1 MGSSKRSTALS
12 LASRSAFVNCR
23 YRKGCGG
30 LKLYGDPTEG
40 KTTHGTCEACD
51 QVIPSPR
58 REKRTRPTSP
68 TTVSLHL
75 TLLAWQDRYKILDDP
90 PYYALTSEA
99 LSWGHANAA
108 CLAAGLQLATVR
120 SAAQNAQLRAVAG
133 GNTVWI
139 GGTDAA
145 SEGAWVWSP
154 SNTPLSYTNWN
165 AGEPNDHGS
174 GEDCVV
180 AYGSGKWNDARC
192 TNKYK
197 YVCQPPFPP
206 WFHDVLP
213 PYYSTDTPWPLQV
226 AQPLSRTSPLKSR
239 PPRQGAS
246 FSPALP
252 PLGATVR
259 VVRPPNLLG
268 WLLPW
273 WHGLHR
279 NRIWHAGRTGRRYLE
294 LGG

>member
-1 MGSSKRSTALS
+1 M
-12 LASRSAFVNCR
+12 
-23 YRKGCGG
+23 
-30 LKLYGDPTEG
+30 
-40 KTTHGTCEACD
+40 
-51 QVIPSPR
+51 
-58 REKRTRPTSP
+58 
-68 TTVSLHL
+68 
-75 TLLAWQDRYKILDDP
+75 
-90 PYYALTSEA
+90 
-99 LSWGHANAA
+99 
-108 CLAAGLQLATVR
+108 ATVR

-165 AGEPNDHGS
+165 YGEPNDSGS

-180 AYGSGKWNDARC
+180 AYSSGKWNDVRC
-192 TNKYK
+192 NNKYK
-197 YVCQPPFPP
+197 YVCQPPLPP
-206 WFHDVLP
+206 WFYDVLP

-259 VVRPPNLLG
+259 VVRQPNLLG

-273 WHGLHR
+273 WHGL
-279 NRIWHAGRTGRRYLE
+279 
-294 LGG
+294 